1 MQRFAQWG
9 AFLVLVPLLV
19 FGLQGCSD
27 ARLEPL
33 SEDAVILAFGDSL
46 TVGVGTDA
54 QQNYPSVL
62 AQLSGRKVVAAG
74 VSGEVSAQGRE
85 RLVSELARV
94 RPDLLILLHG
104 GNDILRNRSAAE
116 LKANLEAMIGLA
128 RQEGVQVV
136 LLGVPEKS
144 LFSDAAPVYVE
155 LAEQH
160 DLVFIED
167 LLSDLLRDSS
177 MKSDAIHLNTQGYR
191 ALAEGIYRVL
201 QQEGAL

>member
-1 MQRFAQWG
+1 MQRFAQWV

-85 RLVSELARV
+85 RLASELARM

>member
-1 MQRFAQWG
+1 
-9 AFLVLVPLLV
+9 
-19 FGLQGCSD
+19 
-27 ARLEPL
+27 
-33 SEDAVILAFGDSL
+33 
-46 TVGVGTDA
+46 VGTDA

-85 RLVSELARV
+85 RLAIELARV

-167 LLSDLLRDSS
+167 LLSDLLRDSA

>member
-27 ARLEPL
+27 ERLEQL

-128 RQEGVQVV
+128 RQECVQVV

-144 LFSDAAPVYVE
+144 LFSAAAPVYVE

>member
-85 RLVSELARV
+85 RLAIELARV

>member
-144 LFSDAAPVYVE
+144 LFSAAAPVYVE

>member
-1 MQRFAQWG
+1 MQKFTRWG

-27 ARLEPL
+27 ERLEPL

-46 TVGVGTDA
+46 TLGVGTDA
-54 QQNYPSVL
+54 PQNYPSVL

-85 RLVSELARV
+85 RLAAELVRV

-116 LKANLEAMIGLA
+116 LKANLEAMISLA
-128 RQEGVQVV
+128 RQEDVQVV

-144 LFSDAAPVYVE
+144 LFSAAAPVYVE

>member
-85 RLVSELARV
+85 RLASELARV

>member
-27 ARLEPL
+27 ERLEQL

-85 RLVSELARV
+85 RLASELARV

-104 GNDILRNRSAAE
+104 GNDILRNRSESE
-116 LKANLEAMIGLA
+116 LKANLEAMISLA

-144 LFSDAAPVYVE
+144 LFSAAAPVYVE